1 MPLSNPLHLLWSTHF
16 SPRLNDEVESLF
28 VSLSE
33 YRLLPLR
40 RVLPVLE
47 EGSRGVD
54 LDHVNAFKIVQLPLA
69 VLPLSH
75 HIVERDIVPDIVEV
89 TAEGAA

>member
-1 MPLSNPLHLLWSTHF
+1 MPLGDPLHLLRSAHL
-16 SPRLNDEVESLF
+16 SPRLNDEVKSLF

-33 YRLLPLR
+33 NRILPLGR
-40 RVLPVLE
+40 ILPVLE